1 MLNIIA
7 VLTTAGLSRLE
18 KAAKTCPLP
27 IENLTYLCYN
37 HIQKN
42 NTRAGSLWHNADLAT
57 ARKRKKRKN
66 NVHSIDQ
73 RQSWQADAD
82 KWGEWIAS
90 IKPLTDIDTEVADLK
105 TYFKSR
111 QEWGK
116 DNLESITK
124 VYCTV
129 KFEADGEVVHSETVR
144 LGEEIGTL
152 PEAPEKEGYTFAG
165 WYDAEDEII
174 EFLFPMDDMTATAKY
189 EKIQDE
195 DPKPEDSKPAD
206 EDSKPDDDS
215 SADDTSEMDKGDT
228 DKTDDTSS
236 PESGADSEPK
246 AAAATSNPKT
256 NAVQGLGVLTIAAAA
271 IIITAKKKHR

>member
-1 MLNIIA
+1 MLNSTA
-7 VLTTAGLSRLE
+7 VLTTAGLSQLE

-27 IENLTYLCYN
+27 IENLTDLCYN

-42 NTRAGSLWHNADLAT
+42 TARAGSLWHNADLAP
-57 ARKRKKRKN
+57 ARKKKSMKN

-90 IKPLTDIDTEVADLK
+90 PKPLTDLDTEVADLK
-105 TYFKSR
+105 TYLKSR
-111 QEWGK
+111 QEWVK
-116 DNLESITK
+116 DNLDSITK

-129 KFEADGEVVHSETVR
+129 KFEADG
-144 LGEEIGTL
+144 
-152 PEAPEKEGYTFAG
+152 
-165 WYDAEDEII
+165 
-174 EFLFPMDDMTATAKY
+174 
-189 EKIQDE
+189 
-195 DPKPEDSKPAD
+195 
-206 EDSKPDDDS
+206 
-215 SADDTSEMDKGDT
+215 
-228 DKTDDTSS
+228 
-236 PESGADSEPK
+236 EPK